1 MDVRFRDLTP
11 AERRLRRE
19 AQSAALRQRAFA
31 LRQTGATYAAIG
43 RELGVCPARAQQ
55 IVRKAER
62 LALHPHWS
70 DDLPT
75 RANHVLYA
83 HGLLDR
89 PELEAARALA
99 QFSARELMQRANLG
113 RVSVAALCAWLARH
127 GLALRDE
134 GGPSQS
140 RLLHSDSDETGPLP
154 TGRNETTTPCPYT
167 TDKT

>member
-1 MDVRFRDLTP
+1 MRMRSRIPHLTP

-19 AQSAALRQRAFA
+19 AQSAALCQRAFA

-43 RELGVCPARAQQ
+43 GELGLSLERARQ

-89 PELEAARALA
+89 PELEAAHALA

-113 RVSVAALCAWLARH
+113 RVSLAALCAWLARH

-140 RLLHSDSDETGPLP
+140 RLHDSEETDPFAP
-154 TGRNETTTPCPYT
+154 GRNEHETPCPYT
-167 TDKT
+167 TPKT